1 MNAQS
6 NKIKKQAKMEKVSS
20 GVVTLDNVDYKISEL
35 SSNAKTQLSNI
46 QFVDRQIR
54 QLQNEWAVSD
64 TARLGYKAALQG
76 ELAKSGKK

>member
-1 MNAQS
+1 MNAQN

-20 GVVTLDNVDYKISEL
+20 GVVTLDNVDYKIGEL
-35 SSNAKTQLSNI
+35 SNNAKTQLSNI

-64 TARLGYKAALQG
+64 TARLGYQAALKG